1 MKGGMFIKR
10 PFVWIF
16 GILLCLF
23 LLFRFLCGKQM
34 DARYYCL
41 DSCSGKQAVLTGVVE
56 HIDEKP
62 KSFYLFLKNVS
73 IQVTDFPQNFSFS
86 DFLVL
91 VDKKQAKTYFPG
103 NELQIKGSLASFS
116 SPSGPGQFH
125 EKAYYKEKNIYYKLV
140 PEEIQVRSE
149 TTRQPMQFLY
159 KLRSK
164 FRKVY
169 TSCLEEKEAGIL
181 SAMLLGEK
189 SLLDADI
196 KSLYQSSGISHILAI
211 SGLHISILSTLLYQF
226 MIFLGV
232 PRPCPFLVTA
242 VFLICYGIMTGFGIA
257 TSRAIYMMLLMLLA
271 KETGRSYD
279 APTAMAFSAVIIL
292 LQKPYAL
299 YSCSFLLSYGAVAGV
314 YLVYPAFR
322 QFCRTKKRTDSA
334 DVLTTKLQEFICRK
348 NMFQKHG
355 KTWKIFVNFKEK
367 VASSLMFSFSIQLAT
382 LPVMLYFF
390 YEIPTY
396 GILMN
401 LLVLPFL
408 AILVVLALFGGVA
421 GLFCLPFAEIFLVPA
436 SLILTFY
443 EKLCTYALQLPQ
455 PVQVFGC
462 PSGLSIVLYYLLL
475 LTLVVC
481 IHLKILQRRNLPV
494 TVFFL
499 SISFLILIYH
509 APVLGLRVTML
520 DVGQGD
526 GILLESQSGEV
537 ILIDGGS
544 SSVSKA
550 GQYRIL
556 PHLKY
561 YGIRKI
567 DYLFMTH
574 PDEDHISGQRELMEQ
589 NGKNGIHIENYL
601 IPELPEK
608 LQEENY
614 QSMKALAI
622 RQKIPVSYIRAGDTL
637 VSSGLKLLCLHPAPD
652 FETDSVNACSVT
664 LQLSYQSFSML
675 LTGDLEQEGEE
686 AVIQK
691 LKEQQVQGFTI
702 LKVAHHGSKNSTGEE
717 FLSLAN
723 PQIALISC
731 GEGNRYGHPHKELL
745 ERLRNAGA
753 VIYQTP
759 EHGVIQIAADGSQVF
774 EILGFG
780 VGEQ

>member
-1 MKGGMFIKR
+1 
-10 PFVWIF
+10 
-16 GILLCLF
+16 
-23 LLFRFLCGKQM
+23 M
-34 DARYYCL
+34 DERYYCL
-41 DSCSGKQAVLTGVVE
+41 DSCLGKQAVLTGFVE

-73 IQVTDFPQNFSFS
+73 VQVADLPQTFSFS

-91 VDKKQAKTYFPG
+91 TDKKQTKTYFPG
-103 NELQIKGSLASFS
+103 NELQIQGSLASFS

-125 EKAYYKEKNIYYKLV
+125 EKAYYKEKNIYYKLLA
-140 PEEIQVRSE
+140 EEIQVRSE
-149 TTRQPMQFLY
+149 TARQPIQFLY
-159 KLRSK
+159 GLRSK
-164 FRKVY
+164 FRKVF

-196 KSLYQSSGISHILAI
+196 KSLYQNSGISHILAI

-226 MIFLGV
+226 LVFLGV
-232 PRPCPFLVTA
+232 PRPCPFLATT
-242 VFLICYGIMTGFGIA
+242 VFLIGYGIMAGFGIA

-299 YSCSFLLSYGAVAGV
+299 FSCSFLLSYGAMAGV
-314 YLVYPAFR
+314 YLIYPAFR
-322 QFCRTKKRTDSA
+322 KLCPAKRRTDSA
-334 DVLTTKLQEFICRK
+334 GALTTKLQEFLCRK
-348 NMFQKHG
+348 NVCQKTG
-355 KTWKIFVNFKEK
+355 KTWKIFPNLREK
-367 VASSLMFSFSIQLAT
+367 VVSSVMFSFSIQLAT

-436 SLILTFY
+436 SVILAFY
-443 EKLCTYALQLPQ
+443 EKLCTCALRLPQ

-462 PSGLSIVLYYLLL
+462 PPGLSVVLYYLFLL
-475 LTLVVC
+475 ILIVC
-481 IHLKILQRRNLPV
+481 IHLGILQRKYLFV
-494 TVFFL
+494 TALFL
-499 SISFLILIYH
+499 SLSFLVLIYR
-509 APVLGLRVTML
+509 APVSGLRITML

-526 GILLESQSGEV
+526 GILLESKSGEV
-537 ILIDGGS
+537 ILVDGGS

-567 DYLFMTH
+567 DYLLMTH
-574 PDEDHISGQRELMEQ
+574 PDEDHISGQRELMQQ
-589 NGKNGIHIENYL
+589 NGKNGIRIGNYL
-601 IPELPEK
+601 IPELSEK
-608 LQEENY
+608 LQDGNY
-614 QSMKALAI
+614 QYMKALAI
-622 RQKIPVSYIRAGDTL
+622 RQKIPVSFIRAGDTFH
-637 VSSGLKLLCLHPAPD
+637 SSGLKILCLHPVPD
-652 FETDSVNACSVT
+652 FEADSVNACSVT
-664 LQLSYQSFSML
+664 LQLSYRSFSML

-686 AVIQK
+686 AVIQT
-691 LKEQQVQGFTI
+691 LEEQRKQGVASCRHGFTV
-702 LKVAHHGSKNSTGEE
+702 LKVAHHGSKNSTSEE

-723 PQIALISC
+723 PQAALISC
-731 GEGNRYGHPHKELL
+731 GEKNRYGHPHKELL

-759 EHGVIQIAADGSQVF
+759 EHGVIQITADGSQVPK
-774 EILGFG
+774 IIGFG
-780 VGEQ
+780 VKEK